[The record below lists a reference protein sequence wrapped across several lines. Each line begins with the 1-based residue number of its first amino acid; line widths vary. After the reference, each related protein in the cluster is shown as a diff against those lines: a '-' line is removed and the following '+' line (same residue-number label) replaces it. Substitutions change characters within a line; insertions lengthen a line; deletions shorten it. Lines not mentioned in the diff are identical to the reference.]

1 MTHSKLGDITHF
13 FRSKFKKSNSVQ
25 VEIKK
30 VDLLTCKAKLSGNQ
44 FINLESESDT
54 KVRILGTQKDLTID
68 LENPAA
74 LEALIF
80 EFQSIVKE

>member
-1 MTHSKLGDITHF
+1 MISPIYLGA
-13 FRSKFKKSNSVQ
+13 SLKSANLVQ

-44 FINLESESDT
+44 FINLECESDT
-54 KVRILGTQKDLTID
+54 KLRILGTQKDLTID